1 MPLLRIAVFFLLLL
15 LPCAAFSAELGT
27 ARLSLIKGDVQVY
40 TSDAADW
47 VPASVNMP
55 LAEGDRL
62 WVPEGGR
69 AEIHIQGGVYIRL
82 GSATSFDILA
92 WQDESYQFYLN
103 GGHAYINNRQGG
115 VDHIQIDTPLTSVG
129 CYDSSLIMVDVL
141 ESGATD
147 VSVLKGYAFAETR
160 AGKTRVPAGNTL
172 RIDESMQAEMFPLP
186 EPDQWERWNRERDRK
201 LAEGRR
207 SYRYIPDELDEYAYD
222 FDDYGRWVYTP
233 AYGYCWTPYRV
244 AVGWAPYQVGRWCWI
259 GGSYV
264 WISYEP
270 WGWVPYHY
278 GRWAFVVNIGWCWVP
293 PVIGAVYWA
302 PGYVG
307 WVYTPTFVAWVP
319 LAPGEIYFG
328 VGYFGPL
335 SVNITNVTINKTV
348 VRNYTNINVR
358 NAVTVVS
365 RNTFVTGRKETVR
378 VRGNPFRAE
387 KIDVGPPAIKPARE
401 TTMPVIRRIPA
412 AKQPPERVKRVSVE
426 QIRRERKVVR
436 EEKGSVFRPQAPS
449 PEMPVRKRAEPGRL
463 MREQRPALPPEK
475 PRERIRGEEGVKR
488 ERPERQPPEKAPE
501 VIRGRP
507 APSMEK
513 PERQPPARAPEII
526 RERPEEPVQKPERQP
541 PAKAPEIIRG
551 PVQRPERPAPGKAP
565 AVIRERPEQMQR
577 PERQPAKAPEIIKG
591 PAQKPERQPPGK
603 APEVIKERPAPAPA
617 PRVAPTPQQE
627 RPRVTPAPQ
636 PERPREAPPRVEER
650 KPKPAPPSKEEKA
663 PAKKPKP
670 RPEKEEEKAKQ
681 PE

>member
-1 MPLLRIAVFFLLLL
+1 MPFLRIAVFFLLL

-27 ARLSLIKGDVQVY
+27 ARLSLIGGDVQVY

-69 AEIHIQGGVYIRL
+69 AEIHIRGGVYVRL

-115 VDHIQIDTPLTSVG
+115 IEHIQIDTPLTSVG
-129 CYDSSLIMVDVL
+129 CYDSSLIMVDVM

-160 AGKTRVPAGNTL
+160 SGKTRVPAGNTL
-172 RIDESMQAEMFPLP
+172 RIDENMQAEMFPLP

-233 AYGYCWTPYRV
+233 AYGYCWTPLHV
-244 AVGWAPYQVGRWCWI
+244 AVGWTPYRIGRWCWI

-293 PVIGAVYWA
+293 PAIGAVYWA

-348 VRNYTNINVR
+348 VRNYRNVNVT
-358 NAVTVVS
+358 NAVTVIS
-365 RNTFVTGRKETVR
+365 RNTFVTGRKEPVR
-378 VRGNPFRAE
+378 VRGNPFKAE

-401 TTMPVIRRIPA
+401 TAMPVIRRIPA

-475 PRERIRGEEGVKR
+475 PRERIRREEGVKR
-488 ERPERQPPEKAPE
+488 ERPKRQPPEKAPE

-507 APSMEK
+507 AER
-513 PERQPPARAPEII
+513 PERQAPARTPEII
-526 RERPEEPVQKPERQP
+526 RERPEQPVQKPERQP

-551 PVQRPERPAPGKAP
+551 
-565 AVIRERPEQMQR
+565 RPEQ
-577 PERQPAKAPEIIKG
+577 PL
-591 PAQKPERQPPGK
+591 QKPERQPPGK
-603 APEVIKERPAPAPA
+603 APEVIRERPAPAPA
-617 PRVAPTPQQE
+617 PRVAPAPQQE

-636 PERPREAPPRVEER
+636 PERSREAPPRMEEKR
-650 KPKPAPPSKEEKA
+650 QRPAPQPKEEKGQE
-663 PAKKPKP
+663 KKQKR
-670 RPEKEEEKAKQ
+670 RPEKEQEKEQEKAKP